1 MTRSPHDPHAGAG
14 GATPDLEIG
23 ATVLVESGLVFAEP
37 DGYRPLEL
45 DLYVPEDLETPAP
58 LLDDFW
64 RVMNDLVRSSS
75 RRNSLV
81 L

>member
-37 DGYRPLEL
+37 DRYRPLEL
-45 DLYVPEDLETPAP
+45 DL
-58 LLDDFW
+58 
-64 RVMNDLVRSSS
+64 
-75 RRNSLV
+75 
-81 L
+81 